1 MREGEE
7 LRLLGALL
15 VVIGLGLSIV
25 QPSVYVSLV
34 GLLLGLVALLFL
46 LRGRPAHLLRASA
59 TALVAVSLQALGPP
73 TSLALLAG
81 TALLLWSNRETVG
94 LQQPLS
100 RHRRWLLFG
109 LALVL
114 IGLFLP
120 WEAAQGRF
128 AGGFTHQL
136 APLTGQPVSTFDPLA
151 VWLPAEQLPGR
162 QLLGALLP
170 LLAWGALVQLALNR
184 RGRLQRFTPPLLLSL
199 FLWWVLQRSALLGG
213 LLYLAGTGL
222 AGFAVLWEAQTAR
235 QSHARRSPSIAAGAP
250 GPGPRSGRRRPPARR
265 GGAPG

>member
-1 MREGEE
+1 MHEGEA

-25 QPSVYVSLV
+25 QPSSYVSLV
-34 GLLLGLVALLFL
+34 GLLLGLAALLFL
-46 LRGRPAHLLRASA
+46 MRGRPAHLLRPAA
-59 TALVAVSLQALGPP
+59 IALVAVTLQALGSP

-81 TALLLWSNRETVG
+81 TTLLLWSNREQVG
-94 LQQPLS
+94 L
-100 RHRRWLLFG
+100 HRRPARQLRWLLVG
-109 LALVL
+109 LTLVL
-114 IGLFLP
+114 VGLFLP
-120 WEAAQGRF
+120 WEAEQGRF

-136 APLTGQPVSTFDPLA
+136 APLTGKPVSTFDPLV

-184 RGRLQRFTPPLLLSL
+184 RNRLQRLGPPLLLGL
-199 FLWWVLQRSALLGG
+199 LIWWVLQRSTLLGG
-213 LLYLAGTGL
+213 LLYLTGVGL
-222 AGFAVLWEAQTAR
+222 SGFGLLWEGQRSR
-235 QSHARRSPSIAAGAP
+235 QGHARRDPPIAAGAP
-250 GPGPRSGRRRPPARR
+250 APGPRSDRQRPPGQR